1 MLVGTPAYLAPEQI
15 RGDQAG
21 PQSDV
26 YAFGIMLY
34 EMLSGSRPFAD
45 ETLAT
50 LVYKHLNE
58 PLPNIDHDALNVP
71 PAFNAIIQRAT
82 AKDPEDRYDDPMSL
96 VMEFQQSL
104 RHGAATVELELEELD
119 FAEFELLETK
129 NPYKGLRAFQQADAA
144 DSSAATP

>member
-1 MLVGTPAYLAPEQI
+1 MSKPTISLWDEDGNAYLSDFGIAKEVGTRRAAMAIGARLLARRLIWRPSKS
-15 RGDQAG
+15 RGDDAG

-26 YAFGIMLY
+26 YALGIMLY

-58 PLPNIDHDALNVP
+58 PLPMIDHDALNLP

-82 AKDPEDRYDDPMSL
+82 AKLPEERYP
-96 VMEFQQSL
+96 
-104 RHGAATVELELEELD
+104 RCHGAGARVP
-119 FAEFELLETK
+119 AI
-129 NPYKGLRAFQQADAA
+129 PAPR
-144 DSSAATP
+144 